1 MANWGPKKMCPRS
14 DKVGKL
20 TGNEK
25 HLVTACSSES
35 RLRRVTG
42 GGQLEKQRRSL
53 WRLDSH
59 GGAALLGCSHMSY
72 EIGLSCWLGLGWD
85 VHGGVGSAFFLEM
98 SMFGPWSAHRHS
110 MPRAVTW
117 VPASLSTA
125 RLWPLCLDYFFFL
138 PKRANTY
145 KGVSFLLW
153 GRCACNALFILRA
166 KCFCRDNWTKLRMAH
181 HDHLYHVYLRKF
193 INSYYIREYV
203 N

>member
-125 RLWPLCLDYFFFL
+125 RLWPLCLEYFFFL
-138 PKRANTY
+138 PKGQILTREFLFSCGA
-145 KGVSFLLW
+145 GV
-153 GRCACNALFILRA
+153 
-166 KCFCRDNWTKLRMAH
+166 
-181 HDHLYHVYLRKF
+181 HVTHF
-193 INSYYIREYV
+193 SSWEQSVFAETIEQN
-203 N
+203 